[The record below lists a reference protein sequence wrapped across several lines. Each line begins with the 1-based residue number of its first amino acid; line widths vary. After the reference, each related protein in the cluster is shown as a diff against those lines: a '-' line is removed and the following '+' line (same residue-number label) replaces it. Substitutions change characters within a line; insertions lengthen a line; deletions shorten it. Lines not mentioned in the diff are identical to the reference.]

1 MPPLEFHLLLSLA
14 DGPLYGYAIAE
25 AVERESGGAISP
37 RAGSLYRVIARLE
50 TAGLIDET
58 DPPRDAAPHPGRER
72 RYYTLTRAGRA
83 ALSAEAARLHQTAA
97 IARRRLGL
105 AEGRG

>member
-1 MPPLEFHLLLSLA
+1 MSPLDFHILLALA

-25 AVERESGGAISP
+25 AVERESGGAFAP

-50 TAGLIDET
+50 TAGLVDET
-58 DPPRDAAPHPGRER
+58 DPPSTESHPGRER
-72 RYYTLTRAGRA
+72 RYYALTRSGRA
-83 ALSAEAARLHQTAA
+83 ALGAEAARLKDAAA